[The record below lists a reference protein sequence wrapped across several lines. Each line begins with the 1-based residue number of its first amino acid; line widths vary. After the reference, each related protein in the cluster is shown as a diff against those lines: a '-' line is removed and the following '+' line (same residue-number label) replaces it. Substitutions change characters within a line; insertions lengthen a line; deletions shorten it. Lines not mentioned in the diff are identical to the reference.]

1 MKKREDGPP
10 YLFVLSTSAADPFS
24 ACKQGLGAAFAE
36 RADILSDRGAADGEV
51 SRDCSDRDAP
61 PMCQNRDRFV
71 PLPKRPTLDSG

>member
-10 YLFVLSTSAADPFS
+10 YLFVLSTSADPFS
-24 ACKQGLGAAFAE
+24 VRKQDLGAAFAE
-36 RADILSDRGAADGEV
+36 RTDILSDRGAADGEV

>member
-24 ACKQGLGAAFAE
+24 ARKQGLSAAFAE
-36 RADILSDRGAADGEV
+36 RADILSDSDAADGEV

-61 PMCQNRDRFV
+61 PMCQNRERLV
-71 PLPKRPTLDSG
+71 PLPKRPALDSG